1 MISFFTADITYAL
14 RSRGDLRLWLAEVAK
29 REGYRLDELN
39 IILCSDNYLYKLNV
53 DFLKHATLTDII
65 TFDNSTAKGRISGE
79 LYMSLDRI
87 RDNAKLLKVNIKD
100 ELHRVM
106 VHGLLHLCGHS
117 DKSKELKSKMRGLE
131 DKYLLIRQ
139 VK

>member
-1 MISFFTADITYAL
+1 M
-14 RSRGDLRLWLAEVAK
+14 
-29 REGYRLDELN
+29 
-39 IILCSDNYLYKLNV
+39 
-53 DFLKHATLTDII
+53 
-65 TFDNSTAKGRISGE
+65 TAKGRISGE
-79 LYMSLDRI
+79 LYISLDRI